1 MPNILAIETATEA
14 CSAALSIDGRIIE
27 RSEIAPRRHAE
38 LILPMIESLLA
49 EAGLARAQ
57 LDGIA
62 VGRGPGAFT
71 GVRLAIA
78 VTQGLALALDV
89 PIVPVSSLA
98 VLAQDAPDAGVSILA
113 VIDARMGEVYAGAF
127 RRGADGLVEAI
138 GEESVGQASAL
149 TLPRQVHASG
159 RQWCVVGT
167 GWDAYRDALAARL
180 PAAPFF
186 ADGARFPQAGAVA
199 RLTVPQFAAGRGVAP
214 EQALPVY
221 LRDKVA
227 LTLEEQRA
235 R

>member
-14 CSAALSIDGRIIE
+14 CSAALSVDGRIIE
-27 RSEIAPRRHAE
+27 CSEIAPRRHAE

-49 EAGLARAQ
+49 EAGIARAQ
-57 LDGIA
+57 LDAIA

-78 VTQGLALALDV
+78 VTQGLALALDIPV
-89 PIVPVSSLA
+89 VPVSSLA
-98 VLAQDAPDAGVSILA
+98 ALAQDAPDAGASILA

-127 RRGADGLVEAI
+127 RRGADGLVEAMNEETI
-138 GEESVGQASAL
+138 GKADEL
-149 TLPRQVHASG
+149 ILPRSI
-159 RQWCVVGT
+159 QWCIVGT

-180 PAAPFF
+180 SAPPVF
-186 ADGARFPQAGAVA
+186 ADGARYPQARAVA
-199 RLTVPQFAAGRGVAP
+199 MLAVPLFAAGRGVAP

-227 LTLEEQRA
+227 LTLAEQRGQT
-235 R
+235 

>member
-1 MPNILAIETATEA
+1 MNLLAIETATES
-14 CSAALSIDGRIIE
+14 CSAALSVDGHIIE

-49 EAGLARAQ
+49 EAGIARTQ

-78 VTQGLALALDV
+78 VSQGLALALDIPV
-89 PIVPVSSLA
+89 VPVSSLA
-98 VLAQDAPDAGVSILA
+98 ALAQDAPVSEASILA

-127 RRGADGLVEAI
+127 RRGADGLAEAI
-138 GEESVGQASAL
+138 GEESIGKADAL
-149 TLPRQVHASG
+149 SLPQSI
-159 RQWCVVGT
+159 QWSIVGT
-167 GWDAYRDALAARL
+167 GWDAYRDALTSRM
-180 PAAPFF
+180 PAPPVF
-186 ADGARFPQAGAVA
+186 ADGACYPQARAVA
-199 RLTVPQFAAGRGVAP
+199 ALAAPQFAAGRGVAP

-227 LTLEEQRA
+227 LTLEEQRM